1 VAQFE
6 ISFIKFIFLS
16 TFHYDDVFECS
27 RTSAAPWLAGL
38 RSPPD
43 GTFGVTSFTD
53 RGGTFDLFMQL
64 RVHVGDQAAPT
75 DLILGAQPRV
85 TISLHSA
92 SANRR
97 TQQEENR
104 NMITVDART
113 KW

>member
-1 VAQFE
+1 M
-6 ISFIKFIFLS
+6 FLN
-16 TFHYDDVFECS
+16 
-27 RTSAAPWLAGL
+27 AAARRL
-38 RSPPD
+38 RRGSQVSVRRPD

-85 TISLHSA
+85 TLSLHSA

-104 NMITVDART
+104 NMIAVDA
-113 KW
+113 